1 MNLKKPWQ
9 ELHGSKKALRNGVYA
24 ALLTAV
30 VLAAVI
36 LLNLVLQALPTRYTA
51 FDISTNSMFTLSET
65 SKNMLHELDTD
76 VTAYYLATSGQEDSN
91 ITRLLD
97 RYADESSRFTWQ
109 QRDPVL
115 YPTFVEQ
122 YEGASTGCVVMTT
135 AGQYTVVSY
144 SDMYAVDMDAYYYYG
159 SEEYTFDAE
168 NALTTAIGRVT
179 RTVSYDLYEL
189 TGHGETALG
198 SDFVETL
205 NNAGVIVQ
213 ELNLTTAGSIPEE
226 AASLLINAPIA
237 DVTAEE
243 AALLSDYLAGGGKLL
258 VATDF
263 TVETPNLDAVLAE
276 CGMTRQS
283 GLLVETDADHYPYGY
298 PQTYLLPNIEASEI
312 LAGMSSGMMVYT
324 PIAQGIVTAE
334 DSAYSF
340 TPLLTTGDSAYS
352 MENYATA
359 ETAVKSDTDPEG
371 RFNVA
376 VAAENS
382 ATGARVVWI
391 NCPNTLL
398 SGMNQSVSGG
408 NAQFLG
414 CVVNWF
420 NDQQTAAVISGKS
433 MSAVGLSV
441 PNAALIG
448 LSLLF
453 VFVLPIAC
461 LVAGVAVCL
470 IRRRR

>member
-312 LAGMSSGMMVYT
+312 LAGMNSGMMVYT

-359 ETAVKSDTDPEG
+359 ETAAKSDTDPEG

-441 PNAALIG
+441 PNAALVG

-453 VFVLPIAC
+453 VFALPIAC

>member
-144 SDMYAVDMDAYYYYG
+144 SDMYAVDMDTYYYYG
-159 SEEYTFDAE
+159 SEGYTFDAE

-205 NNAGVIVQ
+205 NNAGVTVQ

-359 ETAVKSDTDPEG
+359 ETAAKSETDPEG

-441 PNAALIG
+441 PNAALVG

-453 VFVLPIAC
+453 VFALPIAC

>member
-1 MNLKKPWQ
+1 MDLKKTWKD
-9 ELHGSKKALRNGVYA
+9 LHGSKKTLRNGAYA
-24 ALLTAV
+24 ALLAVV

-36 LLNLVLQALPTRYTA
+36 LLNLVMQALPTRYTA

-65 SKNMLHELDTD
+65 SKNLLHELDTD
-76 VTAYYLATSGQEDSN
+76 VTAYYLAISGQEDDN

-205 NNAGVIVQ
+205 NNAGVTVQ

-276 CGMTRQS
+276 CGMTRQP

-359 ETAVKSDTDPEG
+359 ETAAKSDTDPEG

-420 NDQQTAAVISGKS
+420 NDQQTSAVISGKS

-441 PNAALIG
+441 PNAALVG

>member
-115 YPTFVEQ
+115 YPAFVEQ

-205 NNAGVIVQ
+205 NNAGVTVQ

-359 ETAVKSDTDPEG
+359 ETAAKSDTDPEG

-420 NDQQTAAVISGKS
+420 NDQQTSAVISGKS

-441 PNAALIG
+441 PNAALVG

>member
-65 SKNMLHELDTD
+65 SKNLLHELDTD
-76 VTAYYLATSGQEDSN
+76 VTAYYLAISGQEDDN

-97 RYADESSRFTWQ
+97 RYADESGRFTWQ

-205 NNAGVIVQ
+205 NNAGVTVQ

-226 AASLLINAPIA
+226 ADSLLINAPLA

-243 AALLSDYLAGGGKLL
+243 AALLGDYLAGGGKLL

-263 TVETPNLDAVLAE
+263 TIETPNLDSVLAA
-276 CGMTRQS
+276 CGMTRQT

-359 ETAVKSDTDPEG
+359 ETAAKSDTDPEG

-420 NDQQTAAVISGKS
+420 NDQQTSAVISGKS

-441 PNAALIG
+441 PNAALVG

>member
-205 NNAGVIVQ
+205 NNAGVTVQ

-359 ETAVKSDTDPEG
+359 ETAAKSDTDPEG

-441 PNAALIG
+441 PNAALVG

>member
-97 RYADESSRFTWQ
+97 RYADESGRFTWQ

-205 NNAGVIVQ
+205 NNAGVTVQ

-441 PNAALIG
+441 PNAALVG

>member
-76 VTAYYLATSGQEDSN
+76 VTAYYLATSGQDDSN

-205 NNAGVIVQ
+205 NNAGVTVQ

-359 ETAVKSDTDPEG
+359 ETAAKSDTDPEG

-420 NDQQTAAVISGKS
+420 NDQQTSAVISGKS

-441 PNAALIG
+441 PNAALVG

>member
-276 CGMTRQS
+276 CGMTRQP

>member
-1 MNLKKPWQ
+1 MDLKKTWKD
-9 ELHGSKKALRNGVYA
+9 LHGSKKTLRNGAYA
-24 ALLTAV
+24 ALLAVV

-36 LLNLVLQALPTRYTA
+36 LLNLVMQALPTRYTA

-65 SKNMLHELDTD
+65 SKNLLHELDTD
-76 VTAYYLATSGQEDSN
+76 VTAYYLAISGQEDDN

-97 RYADESSRFTWQ
+97 RYADESGHFTWE

-115 YPTFVEQ
+115 YPTFAEQ
-122 YEGASTGCVVMTT
+122 YEGASTGCVVMT
-135 AGQYTVVSY
+135 AGDQYTIVSY
-144 SDMYAVDMDAYYYYG
+144 NDMYTLDMDAYYYG

-168 NALTTAIGRVT
+168 NALTTAIGRAV
-179 RTVSYDLYEL
+179 RTEHFVLYEL
-189 TGHGETALG
+189 TGHGETELG
-198 SDFVETL
+198 SDFTETL
-205 NNAGVIVQ
+205 NNAGVTVE
-213 ELNLTTAGSIPEE
+213 ELNLTTDGAIPED
-226 AASLLINAPIA
+226 ADSLLINAPLA

-243 AALLSDYLAGGGKLL
+243 AALLGDYLTGGGKLL

-263 TVETPNLDAVLAE
+263 TIETPNLDSVLAA
-276 CGMTRQS
+276 CGMTRQT

-324 PIAQGIVTAE
+324 PIAQGIVTEAE
-334 DSAYSF
+334 GEYAL

-352 MENYATA
+352 LENYATA
-359 ETAVKSDTDPEG
+359 ETAEKSETDPEG

-376 VAAENS
+376 VAAENT

-414 CVVNWF
+414 CIVNWF
-420 NDQQTAAVISGKS
+420 NDQQTSAVISGKS
-433 MSAVGLSV
+433 LSAAGLVV
-441 PNAALIG
+441 PNGARIG
-448 LSLLF
+448 LGLLF
-453 VFVLPIAC
+453 IFVLPIAC
-461 LVAGVAVCL
+461 LVTGVAICL

>member
-205 NNAGVIVQ
+205 NNAGVTVQ

-243 AALLSDYLAGGGKLL
+243 AALLSDYLAGGGNLL

-359 ETAVKSDTDPEG
+359 ETAAKSETDPEG

-441 PNAALIG
+441 PNAALVG

>member
-1 MNLKKPWQ
+1 MDLKKTWKD
-9 ELHGSKKALRNGVYA
+9 LHGSKKTLRNGAYA
-24 ALLTAV
+24 ALLAAV

-36 LLNLVLQALPTRYTA
+36 LLNLVMQALPTRYTA

-65 SKNMLHELDTD
+65 SKNLLHELDTD
-76 VTAYYLATSGQEDSN
+76 VTAYYLAISGQEDDN

-97 RYADESSRFTWQ
+97 RYADESGHFTWE

-115 YPTFVEQ
+115 YPTFAEQ

-205 NNAGVIVQ
+205 NNAGVTVQ

-276 CGMTRQS
+276 CGMTRQP

-359 ETAVKSDTDPEG
+359 ETAAKSETDPEG

-441 PNAALIG
+441 PNAALVG

>member
-205 NNAGVIVQ
+205 NNAGVTVQ

-298 PQTYLLPNIEASEI
+298 PQTYLLPNMEASEI

-359 ETAVKSDTDPEG
+359 ETAAKSDTDPEG

-420 NDQQTAAVISGKS
+420 NDQQTSAVISGKS

-441 PNAALIG
+441 PNAALVG

>member
-65 SKNMLHELDTD
+65 SKNMMHELDTD

-115 YPTFVEQ
+115 YPAFVEQ

-135 AGQYTVVSY
+135 ADQYTVVSY

-205 NNAGVIVQ
+205 NNAGVTVQ

-359 ETAVKSDTDPEG
+359 ETAAKSDTDPEG

-420 NDQQTAAVISGKS
+420 NDQQTSAVISGKS

-441 PNAALIG
+441 PNAALVG

>member
-135 AGQYTVVSY
+135 ADQYTVVSY

-198 SDFVETL
+198 SDFVEIL
-205 NNAGVIVQ
+205 NNAGVTVQ
-213 ELNLTTAGSIPEE
+213 ELNLTTAGSIPAE

-243 AALLSDYLAGGGKLL
+243 AALLSDYLTGGGKLL

-276 CGMTRQS
+276 CGMTRQP

-359 ETAVKSDTDPEG
+359 ETAAKSETDPEG

-420 NDQQTAAVISGKS
+420 NDQQTSAVISGKS

-441 PNAALIG
+441 PNAALVG

>member
-205 NNAGVIVQ
+205 NNAGVTVQ

-359 ETAVKSDTDPEG
+359 ETAEKSETDPEG

-420 NDQQTAAVISGKS
+420 NDQQTSAVISGKS

-441 PNAALIG
+441 PNAALVG

>member
-205 NNAGVIVQ
+205 NNAGVTVQ

-276 CGMTRQS
+276 CGMTRQP

-359 ETAVKSDTDPEG
+359 ETAAKSDTDPEG

-420 NDQQTAAVISGKS
+420 NDQQTSAVISGKS
-433 MSAVGLSV
+433 LSAAGLVV
-441 PNAALIG
+441 PNGARIG
-448 LSLLF
+448 LGLLF
-453 VFVLPIAC
+453 IFVLPIAC
-461 LVAGVAVCL
+461 LVTGVAICL

>member
-135 AGQYTVVSY
+135 AGQHTVVSY

-179 RTVSYDLYEL
+179 LTVSYDLYEL

-205 NNAGVIVQ
+205 NNAGVTVQ

-276 CGMTRQS
+276 CGMTRQP

-359 ETAVKSDTDPEG
+359 ETAAKSETDPEG

-441 PNAALIG
+441 PNAALVG

>member
-205 NNAGVIVQ
+205 NNAGVTVQ

-359 ETAVKSDTDPEG
+359 ETAAKSETDPEG

-420 NDQQTAAVISGKS
+420 NDQQTSAVISGKS

-441 PNAALIG
+441 PNAALVG